1 MERKHYEK
9 TREKFNV
16 LQSKFD
22 SYTKSYQELQMQFD
36 FLDKDH
42 KSNTAMCH
50 TFEFRLSEE
59 KQKNEILEEE
69 NKKLRDEVSQM
80 VHLYCSV
87 I

>member
-9 TREKFNV
+9 TRDEINI

-22 SYTKSYQELQMQFD
+22 SITRSYQELQMQYD
-36 FLDKDH
+36 FLVEDH
-42 KSNTAMCH
+42 KYNTTMSH

-69 NKKLRDEVSQM
+69 NKKLRDEVSPM
-80 VHLYCSV
+80 VVAFNL
-87 I
+87 